1 MAVIKG
7 YQNGYDAAV
16 EAIKAALAGG
26 GSQSGAGGGSS
37 KSSPLP
43 PLPFGDNQGQSQPGQ
58 GQSNKNNKDDKKGG
72 GDKPQLT
79 DVGPKKELDN
89 NTKDECDASDVGTK
103 GGGFISQEAGSKI
116 AEAEGYSKRVCE
128 KKSESQIRNEWKD
141 ATERACTKA
150 GNTMGQFVRKIDKLY
165 KIKKDWKGELRLY
178 IGKALSK
185 FATDSRWG
193 ERKALAVFGELKK
206 YERQGDRDLDS
217 VIYCID
223 TSGSVSSALLERM
236 VSECVA
242 ISKKKGIDKAT
253 YVPFDYK
260 VQSEY
265 IQVVKGKSK
274 LPSMNMG
281 GGGGTSFENLFS
293 YLDEHY
299 GKKVGKKCPL
309 VMVFTDGMCNPI
321 PKRSRWMQ
329 NLIWVAYDNKSFGDD
344 IKGLDNKSYSDKNTK
359 FIYLDTK
366 DIR

>member
-26 GSQSGAGGGSS
+26 GQQSGAGGGSS

-43 PLPFGDNQGQSQPGQ
+43 PLPFGDNQGKPQPGQ
-58 GQSNKNNKDDKKGG
+58 GQSNKNNKDDKKGS

-89 NTKDECDASDVGTK
+89 NTKDECDSSDVGAK

-178 IGKALSK
+178 IG
-185 FATDSRWG
+185 
-193 ERKALAVFGELKK
+193 
-206 YERQGDRDLDS
+206 
-217 VIYCID
+217 
-223 TSGSVSSALLERM
+223 
-236 VSECVA
+236 
-242 ISKKKGIDKAT
+242 
-253 YVPFDYK
+253 
-260 VQSEY
+260 
-265 IQVVKGKSK
+265 
-274 LPSMNMG
+274 
-281 GGGGTSFENLFS
+281 
-293 YLDEHY
+293 
-299 GKKVGKKCPL
+299 
-309 VMVFTDGMCNPI
+309 
-321 PKRSRWMQ
+321 
-329 NLIWVAYDNKSFGDD
+329 
-344 IKGLDNKSYSDKNTK
+344 
-359 FIYLDTK
+359 
-366 DIR
+366 